1 MADTGAMKTVY
12 EPANA
17 VEAHMLA
24 NLLRQGGFSPFIQ
37 GEHLS
42 GGMGEL
48 PALGLLRLNVPEDE
62 HLAARRLL
70 DEWEAE
76 QGPALQADPMDNP
89 TQGPRLA
96 LWLTLGLGLVIGF
109 VVGVAVGAAAV
120 YGWQRA
126 PETAAQRQPPPAVP
140 LAGRAWL
147 LPAPWPLHPV

>member
-1 MADTGAMKTVY
+1 MKTVY
-12 EPANA
+12 EPANT

-48 PALGLLRLNVPEDE
+48 PAMGLLRLNVPEDE

-76 QGPALQADPMDNP
+76 QGPALQASPAQRP
-89 TQGPRLA
+89 SAAPGLG
-96 LWLTLGLGLVIGF
+96 LWLALGLGLAIGF
-109 VVGVAVGAAAV
+109 AIGLFVGAAAV
-120 YGWQRA
+120 YGWQRQA
-126 PETAAQRQPPPAVP
+126 SLAGPQPPPLTHPAVQ
-140 LAGRAWL
+140 
-147 LPAPWPLHPV
+147 

>member
-1 MADTGAMKTVY
+1 MKTVY

-48 PALGLLRLNVPEDE
+48 PAMGLLRLNVPEDE

-76 QGPALQADPMDNP
+76 QGSAPLPDGDAGPAPA
-89 TQGPRLA
+89 PRLA
-96 LWLTLGLGLVIGF
+96 LWLVLGLGLAVGF

-126 PETAAQRQPPPAVP
+126 PGETAAPQQPPPAVP
-140 LAGRAWL
+140 LAGRVWHL
-147 LPAPWPLHPV
+147 VPPWPLQPV